1 MKFRILSNITVIVA
15 LIILTLLMLLVGG
28 CGIPSYTYLY
38 PPTADPYAADAV
50 LTFTHDEDN
59 DQAVFKGYEIY
70 YRFYALEPN
79 SAGTSLAEN
88 DMQNYFTS
96 SYQISSI
103 ISTINSAA
111 YTYGFRRAIVYETPD
126 DTPQLSINPPSQIEN
141 SFQVELL
148 QPTDPTEPI
157 KLTLSY
163 DNSINYTLFR
173 SVIDADDNYKS
184 FYPRINNY
192 TESDPDIVDEEIN
205 INVDFY
211 VAFFAVPYGFDLDAL
226 QELYA
231 NGSYEGMEYI
241 GRFKIQ

>member
-1 MKFRILSNITVIVA
+1 LS
-15 LIILTLLMLLVGG
+15 
-28 CGIPSYTYLY
+28 
-38 PPTADPYAADAV
+38 
-50 LTFTHDEDN
+50 
-59 DQAVFKGYEIY
+59 
-70 YRFYALEPN
+70 
-79 SAGTSLAEN
+79 
-88 DMQNYFTS
+88 
-96 SYQISSI
+96 
-103 ISTINSAA
+103 
-111 YTYGFRRAIVYETPD
+111 
-126 DTPQLSINPPSQIEN
+126 
-141 SFQVELL
+141 
-148 QPTDPTEPI
+148 
-157 KLTLSY
+157 
-163 DNSINYTLFR
+163 R